1 MSRGRTL
8 DKIIAILAGIAIW
21 TYVIGVK
28 DPVTT
33 GTVKLVPVQLVNTN
47 VMESAGLAIAGSGE
61 YTVDVVVGGTRS
73 VVNAAKPEDIVAT
86 ADVSDLHVGQNYITV
101 EVEVPS
107 NLTVNEI
114 RTQKIQVYVDN
125 AVTVEKN
132 LRIFTANLPEGKE
145 LGAIEAQTSS
155 IVVSGA
161 QSLVNNV
168 VDVQA
173 TIDTANRNLDEA
185 VTEDINLV
193 PVDADGNKVIGV
205 KMSQNTIKIK
215 STLYE
220 TKEVALNVP
229 IEGELN
235 EHVTLRSEIVPA
247 SVVIKGPSQ
256 LLAEIWQIDAA
267 PIDRST
273 VIETC
278 SIPLELNLPAGVE
291 AAHDYRNLT
300 VDYEVKGREEKPVS
314 FSNDDVT
321 FINVPAGL
329 EASLAEDFSLTFSV
343 FSDDAENFAK
353 SDIELV
359 IDLKGL
365 GTGDHDV
372 PISAINIPGI
382 EGVTVKEDL
391 ESFTVKLS
399 LL

>member
-21 TYVIGVK
+21 AYVIGVK

-300 VDYEVKGREEKPVS
+300 VDYEVKGREEKSVS

>member
-321 FINVPAGL
+321 FVNVPAGL

>member
-321 FINVPAGL
+321 FVNVPAGL
-329 EASLAEDFSLTFSV
+329 EASLAEDFNLTFSV

-359 IDLKGL
+359 TDLKGL

>member
-21 TYVIGVK
+21 AYVIGVK

-145 LGAIEAQTSS
+145 LGAIEAQASS

-235 EHVTLRSEIVPA
+235 EHVTLRSEIIPA

-256 LLAEIWQIDAA
+256 LLADIWQIDSA

-273 VIETC
+273 VVETC
-278 SIPLELNLPAGVE
+278 SIPLELNLPAGIE

-300 VDYEVKGREEKPVS
+300 VDYEVKGREEKSVS